1 MFISTES
8 KDSGDFLELEVML
21 SDSEPTKTGMVEAYD
36 LMARL
41 DISASQLIE
50 GAYLDLIPV
59 QTGTNGGQ
67 R

>member
-1 MFISTES
+1 
-8 KDSGDFLELEVML
+8 ML

-36 LMARL
+36 LMSRL